1 MNMLPAPAPNST
13 PPFLPELSSCDSLR
27 PLLPRRPWALG
38 GSPSFPEA
46 IAEMLGRIS
55 FTWRGDRQDV
65 SQGMAHQQ
73 SHWRPLAPS
82 HTSQVSITEPLW
94 LSQGLREA
102 RLAFISTSSLAP
114 PFPALAPSRS
124 HRVLWLDFSSLS
136 IMMFADSNMRQW
148 ESHPVPYPASPPL
161 LETYWLSHDPESAS
175 PAQTTASPAAASH
188 WEEKQ
193 NPSTK
198 GCRAAG
204 C

>member
-13 PPFLPELSSCDSLR
+13 SPFLPELSSCDSLR

-82 HTSQVSITEPLW
+82 HTSQVSITEPRA
-94 LSQGLREA
+94 QR
-102 RLAFISTSSLAP
+102 STACFYLYQQPGSSLP
-114 PFPALAPSRS
+114 CTCSLMVTLSPLARFLLSS
-124 HRVLWLDFSSLS
+124 HHDVC
-136 IMMFADSNMRQW
+136 RQ
-148 ESHPVPYPASPPL
+148 
-161 LETYWLSHDPESAS
+161 
-175 PAQTTASPAAASH
+175 
-188 WEEKQ
+188 
-193 NPSTK
+193 
-198 GCRAAG
+198 
-204 C
+204 